1 MTDYALI
8 NPSNQIDRR
17 SHDGPGGIN
26 PSVQV
31 KAGWKWVPV
40 ETAAAP
46 AFNAGLETASQAAP
60 VVEANRVVISYTKTR
75 RSLDE
80 QKAAVKAEAQRRIVA
95 LTGVADLMACIIKQ
109 SNANMRANE
118 LNDKRLN
125 GDTLTAEEETEA
137 TALRNL
143 ATAIKTIRAKSN
155 DLELMDP
162 IPLDYTNDSYWQAA

>member
-1 MTDYALI
+1 MTAYALI

-75 RSLDE
+75 RSLAE
-80 QKAAVKAEAQRRIVA
+80 QKAAVKAEAQRRIIS
-95 LTGVADLMACIIKQ
+95 LTGRMSLMDCMIKQ

-125 GDTLTAEEETEA
+125 GATLTAEEEAEA

-143 ATAIKTIRAKSN
+143 AIVIKAIRSKSN
-155 DLELMDP
+155 EIEALDP
-162 IPLDYTNDSYWQAA
+162 IPLDYTADIYWA